1 MRSAGNSNE
10 WNSKL
15 EISFITHHKRQYIF
29 SPFLLSVTAA
39 GKGTFLFCSWWQNQD
54 MKLCSRI
61 TWKSVGFKNGFVF
74 LIHLPCNM
82 FLHHK
87 TPKQYLGNFLEKR
100 HYSGLLQVLNA
111 MSLQALNLLLSV
123 LELSEKFS
131 PGKCTFLTDW
141 LLYCLWNFYLLW
153 WSYQEG
159 NR

>member
-111 MSLQALNLLLSV
+111 MSIAFSVRTQWKIFSWKMYFSCRLIVILFMEFLLALVKLSRR
-123 LELSEKFS
+123 K
-131 PGKCTFLTDW
+131 
-141 LLYCLWNFYLLW
+141 
-153 WSYQEG
+153 
-159 NR
+159 